1 MTDRYKKFTV
11 YITRISRCIR
21 KIKNIEMIEYNLKS
35 PHVSILYN
43 LYLFNSL
50 TSKDLCDKCE
60 EDKATIS
67 RTINYLEVNDF
78 ITCIDKNKK
87 RYNSLFFLTDK
98 GKMVGEEITNK
109 INSILEQVNVCLS
122 EEERVEFYNY
132 LSKISDR
139 LEEIT
144 DNLKK

>member
-1 MTDRYKKFTV
+1 
-11 YITRISRCIR
+11 
-21 KIKNIEMIEYNLKS
+21 MIEYNLKS